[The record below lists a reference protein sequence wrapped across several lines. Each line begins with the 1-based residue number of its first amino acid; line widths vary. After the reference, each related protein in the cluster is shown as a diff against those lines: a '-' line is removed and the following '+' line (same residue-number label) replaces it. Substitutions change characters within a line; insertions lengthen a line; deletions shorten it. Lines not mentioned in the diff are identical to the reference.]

1 MTTSPWVA
9 HRHCDKMEL
18 GFFLP
23 KSAPLLFPFPSSGT
37 IMVKGRLWS
46 LGGVAT
52 VGRAYRRPDS
62 QMLEKGHLCSWV
74 QGQRDGGCSLGATEA
89 LGCLMSDFAAGNA
102 WD

>member
-1 MTTSPWVA
+1 
-9 HRHCDKMEL
+9 MEL